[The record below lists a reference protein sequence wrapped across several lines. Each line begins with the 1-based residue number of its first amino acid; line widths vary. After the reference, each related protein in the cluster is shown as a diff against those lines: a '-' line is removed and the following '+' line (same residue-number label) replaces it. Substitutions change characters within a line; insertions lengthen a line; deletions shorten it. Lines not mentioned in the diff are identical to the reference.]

1 MDTVILS
8 DEDCDGLCAAK
19 IISSAY
25 PTSCAV
31 LFQKWNIFGL
41 VEGDVKTILSN
52 NPKEV
57 YLLDLGSGM
66 EMLQAASDILG
77 TGAKVTILDNHPP
90 DTNVE
95 TQKAMGEFN
104 TALARMRGTFGDK
117 FYYDSST
124 ETCTTGI
131 AYEMMSQRVPIDIRW
146 ALIGLVG
153 DVATDP
159 KKDPRGYALYSH
171 LLEVSPYLN
180 GLFMAKGDGA
190 SYDFGL
196 LNFFAKLLHVP
207 RRMVFDEA
215 PALAFGAMAEMEKMP
230 NWIEF
235 NRLLGMK
242 DPKDAIAKSPL
253 FKDDKNS
260 NLKVVLTLQAEW
272 EKEHG
277 KAENKGESTLLH
289 YPDFDVTI
297 LSHKWNLG
305 SALASKRLGIGQ
317 GIGKPKAQ
325 FVINDIPGQEI
336 HISGRGP
343 TELSVPATNGSGAT
357 VAGVYRT
364 VPGLHIGKV
373 FRRADPTI
381 MFGGGIQPA
390 GSAKGMV
397 NDPEVL
403 LNELVKAVAKAKA

>member
-1 MDTVILS
+1 MTDVVVYS

-19 IISSAY
+19 IVASAY
-25 PTSCAV
+25 LQSKV
-31 LFQKWNIFGL
+31 IFQKWNIFGL
-41 VEGDVKTILSN
+41 AKGDVDTILKE

-57 YLLDLGSGM
+57 YILDLGSGTA
-66 EMLQAASDILG
+66 MLEAALEILG

-90 DTNVE
+90 DPLVE
-95 TQKAMGEFN
+95 TPEDMTNFTDSLSRLRTIYK
-104 TALARMRGTFGDK
+104 DK

-131 AYEMMSQRVPIDIRW
+131 AYEMMVQKVPIDVRW

-153 DVATDP
+153 DVVTDP

-207 RRMVFDEA
+207 RRMVFDNA

-242 DPKDAIAKSPL
+242 DPKDAVEKSPL
-253 FKDDKNS
+253 FKDGKNG
-260 NLKVVLTLQAEW
+260 NLKAVLVLQAEW

-305 SALASKRLGIGQ
+305 SALASKRLGFGQ
-317 GIGKPKAQ
+317 RDGKPKAQ

-343 TELSVPATNGSGAT
+343 TEVSVPTQASGVFT
-357 VAGVYRT
+357 VKS
-364 VPGLHIGKV
+364 GLHIGKV

-397 NDPEVL
+397 SDPEVL